1 MSSRELLLL
10 WSERV
15 WCGGHK
21 TFLSFFCV
29 LLWRQLSPGLF
40 PPRQFWFVHSF
51 KVIVV
56 SLSLLSQDA
65 ALTLCQKGQLKL
77 RHKTTDS
84 SLTLNAVEIYRFVV
98 CLKLWIPGTTRQG
111 GDHQLT

>member
-1 MSSRELLLL
+1 M
-10 WSERV
+10 V
-15 WCGGHK
+15 VVGFVCGDVSARSAAG
-21 TFLSFFCV
+21 FSGSFST
-29 LLWRQLSPGLF
+29 SPLANF
-40 PPRQFWFVHSF
+40 QFWFVQFAGCCSYH
-51 KVIVV
+51 KV
-56 SLSLLSQDA
+56 
-65 ALTLCQKGQLKL
+65 CQKGQLKL